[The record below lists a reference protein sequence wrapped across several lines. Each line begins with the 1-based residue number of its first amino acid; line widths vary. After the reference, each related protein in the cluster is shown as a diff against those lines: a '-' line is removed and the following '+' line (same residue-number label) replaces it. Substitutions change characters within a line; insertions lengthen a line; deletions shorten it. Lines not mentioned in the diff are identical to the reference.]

1 MNVGGQVHAFPFDL
15 ELHRCLGEY
24 PLGSGSGGNRLH
36 FHRCSGDNYIQ
47 FLKLFLNSLGQIL
60 VF

>member
-24 PLGSGSGGNRLH
+24 PSDSGSKGNRQH
-36 FHRCSGDNYIQ
+36 FHRCSGGNYIQ
-47 FLKLFLNSLGQIL
+47 FLKLFLNSSGQIL